1 MKSNINYNCFSNM
14 KKFFLIFAMA
24 ASAMSMSAQE
34 GYYGNKFWDNWYLG
48 LEAGVSSK
56 TTHQA
61 VLKHLN
67 PEFGV
72 RVGKWITPAFGLAL
86 EGQYA
91 FSSKARL
98 NDYRNL
104 DDYANG
110 ALTANLLGQFNLN
123 NIFGGYKGEPRNFEV
138 IANVGIGYQHTFA
151 KDGQVLQI
159 GTVRNS
165 MNQKIA
171 VDFTWNFGGMKQ
183 WQFYVEPALNYLI
196 AGSKPGR
203 ELEPGVGSQEVGY
216 DINYSYL
223 QLHVGLNYKFK
234 TTNKTHN
241 FAIVTACDMDAI
253 NAEINALRGKDA
265 VIAALQKEIEDLKK
279 ALEDC
284 QNRPVEKVIEP
295 TLPSVFYPLDKSVIT
310 PAQAQNVAI
319 AAEIMKNHP
328 EIKLQVKGYASPEG
342 PADHNNDL
350 SVRRAQAVKDLL
362 ISKYGIDAS
371 RITTEGCG
379 VTDKLFEIYE
389 FNRVAMLYIEK

>member
-1 MKSNINYNCFSNM
+1 
-14 KKFFLIFAMA
+14 
-24 ASAMSMSAQE
+24 
-34 GYYGNKFWDNWYLG
+34 
-48 LEAGVSSK
+48 
-56 TTHQA
+56 
-61 VLKHLN
+61 
-67 PEFGV
+67 
-72 RVGKWITPAFGLAL
+72 
-86 EGQYA
+86 
-91 FSSKARL
+91 
-98 NDYRNL
+98 
-104 DDYANG
+104 
-110 ALTANLLGQFNLN
+110 
-123 NIFGGYKGEPRNFEV
+123 
-138 IANVGIGYQHTFA
+138 
-151 KDGQVLQI
+151 
-159 GTVRNS
+159 